1 MAWAIVGLLALV
13 NIILF
18 IMLKEEE
25 ARANNLNLLNKIY
38 IRERVEIQKRVDKLL
53 MEKYEQEE
61 LIDSMMKDLE
71 KRKCKCTK

>member
-25 ARANNLNLLNKIY
+25 VRTNNLNLLNKIY
-38 IRERVEIQKRVDKLL
+38 IREKVEIQKRVDKLL
-53 MEKYEQEE
+53 MERYEQEE